1 VSASL
6 LDRLTSRPDQFPGVL
21 LLHGTSAKP
30 LEEKSLALAADLL
43 CAGDDPERRC
53 ESCRRVLHGFHPDLF
68 SVDPEG
74 VQIRVDRVREAI
86 AFGAGRPYESA
97 RRVVRLSRAEL
108 LGVEAANAL
117 LKTLEEPGSRLHW
130 ILTTRRPESLLP
142 TVRSRCLAVRVASDS
157 LADRIRSWRE
167 SGLSET
173 DAADLAVF
181 DPDAETGDVE
191 RLEGARRFRSDAV
204 EALRAGIVDGKIA
217 ALVLLAETLA
227 RGAEDGE
234 IRVFCELLGDA
245 ALLAAGVSTDLV
257 RHQAVTGSLSE
268 IGSAAGAR
276 ALARA
281 ATAAADSPSD
291 SRRGNR
297 RLHFEKVLLDIKFA
311 R

>member
-1 VSASL
+1 M
-6 LDRLTSRPDQFPGVL
+6 
-21 LLHGTSAKP
+21 
-30 LEEKSLALAADLL
+30 
-43 CAGDDPERRC
+43 
-53 ESCRRVLHGFHPDLF
+53 
-68 SVDPEG
+68 
-74 VQIRVDRVREAI
+74 
-86 AFGAGRPYESA
+86 
-97 RRVVRLSRAEL
+97 
-108 LGVEAANAL
+108 
-117 LKTLEEPGSRLHW
+117 
-130 ILTTRRPESLLP
+130 
-142 TVRSRCLAVRVASDS
+142 RVASES

-204 EALRAGIVDGKIA
+204 EALRAGVVDGKIA
-217 ALVLLAETLA
+217 ALVLLAETLG
-227 RGAEDGE
+227 RGAEAGE

-257 RHQAVTGSLSE
+257 RHQAVTGPLSE
-268 IGSAAGAR
+268 IGRAAGAR

-281 ATAAADSPSD
+281 ATLAADSPSD